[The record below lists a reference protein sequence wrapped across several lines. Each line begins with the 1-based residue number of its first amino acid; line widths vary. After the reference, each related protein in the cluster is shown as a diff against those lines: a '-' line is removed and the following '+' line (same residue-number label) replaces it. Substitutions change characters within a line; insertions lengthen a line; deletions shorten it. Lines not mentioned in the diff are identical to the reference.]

1 LEWGFVVAFGFAAYL
16 LLLVISYLLLSHPD
30 VDPSFG
36 ANFLVLSLVALIVPG
51 YVIIRAIWIM
61 LYSMPVML
69 FLMVLLL
76 WPIFYLLTRNFM
88 RPVSQEDEVLAFS
101 FSLGAVLFFVLVMEA
116 AVALAVL
123 VLHLFVSKQ
132 IWSLA
137 SRAREKA
144 SGKPLPKL
152 FK

>member
-1 LEWGFVVAFGFAAYL
+1 LEWGFIVAFGFAAYL

-30 VDPSFG
+30 VDPSRG
-36 ANFLVLSLVALIVPG
+36 ATLLALSLVVLIAPG
-51 YVIIRAIWIM
+51 YVIIKAMWRM
-61 LYSMPVML
+61 LSSMPIVL

-88 RPVSQEDEVLAFS
+88 KPVSKEDEVLAFS
-101 FSLGAVLFFVLVMEA
+101 FSFGAVLFFVLVMEA

>member
-1 LEWGFVVAFGFAAYL
+1 LA
-16 LLLVISYLLLSHPD
+16 
-30 VDPSFG
+30 
-36 ANFLVLSLVALIVPG
+36 LSLVALIAPG
-51 YVIIRAIWIM
+51 YVIIKAIWRM

-69 FLMVLLL
+69 FLLVLLL
-76 WPIFYLLTRNFM
+76 WPVFYPLTRNFM
-88 RPVSQEDEVLAFS
+88 RPVRKEDEVLAFS
-101 FSLGAVLFFVLVMEA
+101 FSLGAIVFFVLVMEA

-152 FK
+152 FR